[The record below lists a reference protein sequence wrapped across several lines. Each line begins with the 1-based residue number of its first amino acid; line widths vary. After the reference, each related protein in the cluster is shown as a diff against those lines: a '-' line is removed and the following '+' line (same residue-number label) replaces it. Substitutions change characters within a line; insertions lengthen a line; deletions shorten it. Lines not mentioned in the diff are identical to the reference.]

1 MFSYEFSRWTTAAQR
16 LTCYS
21 EVATQNASV
30 DCVTVLEGYL
40 HVAAFFFCFVVV
52 EQLRW
57 CFFFFSPLLVLTL
70 PF

>member
-1 MFSYEFSRWTTAAQR
+1 MSFPGGPQR

-21 EVATQNASV
+21 EVATQDASV
-30 DCVTVLEGYL
+30 DSVTALEGYL
-40 HVAAFFFCFVVV
+40 HVAAFFSALFV

-57 CFFFFSPLLVLTL
+57 CFVFFSPLLVLTL

>member
-40 HVAAFFFCFVVV
+40 HVAAFF
-52 EQLRW
+52 
-57 CFFFFSPLLVLTL
+57 SALLLL
-70 PF
+70 NS

>member
-52 EQLRW
+52 EQLR
-57 CFFFFSPLLVLTL
+57 
-70 PF
+70 